1 MLKKDSLNNNNNE
14 IQNLGTLQVLRCNIL
29 VFLKDNTSKT
39 DNNPLTINLVTYIYI
54 YVQI

>member
-14 IQNLGTLQVLRCNIL
+14 IQNLGALQVLRCNIL

-39 DNNPLTINLVTYIYI
+39 DNNLLTINLVIYI
-54 YVQI
+54 CVQI